1 MSREVLFKEKVCF
14 STEGSFFT
22 EENVILI
29 IDPLFPR
36 YVWGGARSRRF
47 YAHYMGVMNIDLDA
61 FSFLR

>member
-1 MSREVLFKEKVCF
+1 MKFCLKRKSVFQLKAV
-14 STEGSFFT
+14 FFT